1 MSSRSSSSPNTVKKK
16 YAKMVF
22 NIITNTPITSLNERH
37 KIASVEKDVQSLSPL
52 KLSNMNDDLLK
63 KIILKELPSVIKYEI
78 LDWIPKDKLD
88 STLSLNPNAIDFLSL
103 PGNKGYIDYPKLSLN
118 TNPDAVKLLC
128 DKMNEDEDALKKGLD
143 VNALKK
149 EKNKIAWLSVA
160 KNTHL
165 IKIYNHKKE
174 ITDGEWERL
183 SKNPKAIKLLFKNKA
198 KINLKELSGNIS
210 KKAIEYLI
218 TKINEDKRYR
228 KDILWTLL
236 SANTCSD
243 AIDFLKKKE
252 NYKEIVWEQLSEN
265 TNAEAIKLLEMRWKD
280 DKCKGKGISWYA
292 VSKNISASSL
302 LREKI
307 DEEKLLKEK
316 DYKKLKDNQKVSW
329 VNLSGNPGSGII
341 ELLKE
346 NEEKIVWKSLCGNIN
361 PGAIDLLIDRLKVKS
376 DDIDWKELSG
386 SQNPRAIDLLY
397 TNQDKIIWSE
407 FSKNQS
413 PKAMEL
419 LEKREH
425 IEKELLKN
433 GMYNSLE
440 DKISWS
446 SLLQNPSIFTLN
458 LQKV

>member
-1 MSSRSSSSPNTVKKK
+1 MSSRSSSSPNTAKKK

-22 NIITNTPITSLNERH
+22 NIITNTPITSLNERR
-37 KIASVEKDVQSLSPL
+37 KIASIEKDVQSLSPL

-103 PGNKGYIDYPKLSLN
+103 PGNKEYIDYPKLSLN

-128 DKMNEDEDALKKGLD
+128 DQMNKEEELD

-183 SKNPKAIKLLFKNKA
+183 LKNPKAIKLLLKNEA
-198 KINLKELSGNIS
+198 KIDLEELSGNIS

-218 TKINEDKRYR
+218 TKMKEKRYH
-228 KDILWTLL
+228 KDISWTLL

-243 AIDFLKKKE
+243 AIDILKE
-252 NYKEIVWEQLSEN
+252 NNDKIVWEQLSEN
-265 TNAEAIKLLEMRWKD
+265 TNAEAIKLLEKRWKEE
-280 DKCKGKGISWYA
+280 KSIKAKKNFISWHV
-292 VSKNISASSL
+292 VSKNISAASL

-307 DEEKLLKEK
+307 KEEKLLNEKE
-316 DYKKLKDNQKVSW
+316 YNKLKDYQKVSW
-329 VNLSGNPGSGII
+329 ENLSGNSGSGII
-341 ELLKE
+341 DLLKE
-346 NEEKIVWKSLCGNIN
+346 NKEKIVWKSLCGNIN
-361 PGAIDLLIDRLKVKS
+361 PDAIDLLNERLIVKS

-397 TNQDKIIWSE
+397 ANQDKIIWGE
-407 FSKNQS
+407 FSKNRS

-419 LEKREH
+419 LEKRVDA
-425 IEKELLKN
+425 EKELSKERN
-433 GMYNSLE
+433 FSNR
-440 DKISWS
+440 ISWS
-446 SLLQNPSIFTLN
+446 LLLQNPSIFTLN
-458 LQKV
+458 LQKA